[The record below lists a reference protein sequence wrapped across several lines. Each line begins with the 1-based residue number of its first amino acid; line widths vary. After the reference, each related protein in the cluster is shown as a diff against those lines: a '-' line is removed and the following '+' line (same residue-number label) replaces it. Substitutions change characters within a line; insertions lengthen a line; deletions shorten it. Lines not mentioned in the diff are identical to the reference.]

1 MSNSSRSWLNI
12 YFTFSIHACTLCLR
26 SWILFAIITL
36 RSFLGRLPIWSS
48 FISSCGYLA
57 CSFFCNIFLSCLVL
71 SDLLCLWSHFCRLH
85 GYRGTTSSTCFWC
98 LPLVS
103 KIGPG
108 TCVGFL
114 CWGLVPVPCWVE
126 LSLVPRMGKTMS
138 GGVFW
143 AACEFRVTSGSLS
156 ADGLLSSRLFGVRC
170 PVLEP
175 AGIWV

>member
-1 MSNSSRSWLNI
+1 M
-12 YFTFSIHACTLCLR
+12 
-26 SWILFAIITL
+26 
-36 RSFLGRLPIWSS
+36 
-48 FISSCGYLA
+48 
-57 CSFFCNIFLSCLVL
+57 
-71 SDLLCLWSHFCRLH
+71 
-85 GYRGTTSSTCFWC
+85 
-98 LPLVS
+98 S

-143 AACEFRVTSGSLS
+143 AACEFR